1 MSQRKEKK
9 IVSCVYWN
17 ERIVFP
23 AIFIQP
29 ELTLYFILPFR
40 LLYLSNTK
48 SETQICN
55 FSLSNTFCN
64 FHAQREIYLLFKKM
78 AGISCHH
85 KNTSV
90 SFLTWITSII
100 AGYYKTSKVK
110 MISLDVSL
118 QNETKGDNF
127 ISDIQSKL
135 NDSKWYWFFLS
146 IFLAQIWVIFL
157 TFYNS
162 RVIGLIMTAVINK
175 FAKLGHIKLGKKIH
189 IHVVSIGCVGNLGLH

>member
-1 MSQRKEKK
+1 
-9 IVSCVYWN
+9 
-17 ERIVFP
+17 
-23 AIFIQP
+23 
-29 ELTLYFILPFR
+29 
-40 LLYLSNTK
+40 
-48 SETQICN
+48 
-55 FSLSNTFCN
+55 
-64 FHAQREIYLLFKKM
+64 
-78 AGISCHH
+78 
-85 KNTSV
+85 
-90 SFLTWITSII
+90 
-100 AGYYKTSKVK
+100 

-175 FAKLGHIKLGKKIH
+175 FVKLGHIKLGKKIYNTYSWSDH
-189 IHVVSIGCVGNLGLH
+189 WLWLGNTFGLACDSTLSSPLFCITEKAGQLPLINPLPFPANSPTLWEMTVKCLVEKVSDCFLTPNEQFSAISLQERVTFSEMVY

>member
-1 MSQRKEKK
+1 
-9 IVSCVYWN
+9 
-17 ERIVFP
+17 
-23 AIFIQP
+23 
-29 ELTLYFILPFR
+29 
-40 LLYLSNTK
+40 
-48 SETQICN
+48 
-55 FSLSNTFCN
+55 
-64 FHAQREIYLLFKKM
+64 
-78 AGISCHH
+78 
-85 KNTSV
+85 
-90 SFLTWITSII
+90 
-100 AGYYKTSKVK
+100 

-175 FAKLGHIKLGKKIH
+175 FVKLGHIKLGKKIYNTY
-189 IHVVSIGCVGNLGLH
+189 S